1 MLTRKIGKL
10 VRGKVTPAQVAMACV
25 LGALIGFVPSTRT
38 SPALVLLLLSL
49 LLVLN
54 ANLFVAGALAA
65 GGKILSLLI
74 MPVQFGVGRLV
85 LDGPLGGLMSTL
97 INAPVLAWMGFEYYA
112 TTGGVVLGAVVGT
125 LAAALMVAIIGRL
138 RRTLA
143 GLESGS
149 ERYQK
154 ITSKGWVRVLM
165 WVLFGGH
172 KKTYAELAA
181 KRMGLPIRPLG
192 VVAAGLLVGLVW
204 IGAMFLAEPVVT
216 YAVKTGLERANGA
229 TVDVASADVD
239 FRGGRI
245 FVNGLAIA
253 DPNDLGT
260 DIFRASKLEGAISN
274 ADLLRKRFAV
284 DRLVASDASTGLARA
299 LPGVRVGARREP
311 TPTPPGDGK
320 GLEDY
325 LAEARRWKER
335 LEQARDWLEKAGQKR
350 PGEEAPVPGQPPQ
363 DPKETLRDR
372 LAREVAEKGYA
383 FVAADHLVD
392 GAPRVLVREAVVEG
406 MTATNAPGEV
416 FDVRAE
422 NLSTQPWLVEGAPRV
437 SVRSRSGLYE
447 AEIVLG
453 GATSGGG
460 ASTLLLARRGIAADR
475 VSSALSS
482 QADQPLLA
490 GGTVDAM
497 IQGAFSP
504 AWVDLPLDVLVRD
517 STITLPGAG
526 SAPVQELR
534 LPIGVRGPMD
544 APGLTIDAQA
554 WGQALA
560 DAGARELAEK
570 VRGRA
575 QQEVDKAT
583 DRVRQELDEKVGE
596 KVREGLG
603 GLLPGRRPRDDGGG

>member
-49 LLVLN
+49 LTVLN

-192 VVAAGLLVGLVW
+192 VVAAGLLVGFGLDRCDV
-204 IGAMFLAEPVVT
+204 LAEPVVT

-229 TVDVASADVD
+229 TVDVASARCR
-239 FRGGRI
+239 FSRR
-245 FVNGLAIA
+245 
-253 DPNDLGT
+253 
-260 DIFRASKLEGAISN
+260 
-274 ADLLRKRFAV
+274 ADLRERIGNS
-284 DRLVASDASTGLARA
+284 RPQRHRHGY
-299 LPGVRVGARREP
+299 LPC
-311 TPTPPGDGK
+311 
-320 GLEDY
+320 
-325 LAEARRWKER
+325 
-335 LEQARDWLEKAGQKR
+335 Q
-350 PGEEAPVPGQPPQ
+350 
-363 DPKETLRDR
+363 
-372 LAREVAEKGYA
+372 
-383 FVAADHLVD
+383 
-392 GAPRVLVREAVVEG
+392 
-406 MTATNAPGEV
+406 
-416 FDVRAE
+416 
-422 NLSTQPWLVEGAPRV
+422 
-437 SVRSRSGLYE
+437 
-447 AEIVLG
+447 
-453 GATSGGG
+453 
-460 ASTLLLARRGIAADR
+460 
-475 VSSALSS
+475 
-482 QADQPLLA
+482 
-490 GGTVDAM
+490 
-497 IQGAFSP
+497 
-504 AWVDLPLDVLVRD
+504 
-517 STITLPGAG
+517 
-526 SAPVQELR
+526 
-534 LPIGVRGPMD
+534 
-544 APGLTIDAQA
+544 
-554 WGQALA
+554 
-560 DAGARELAEK
+560 
-570 VRGRA
+570 
-575 QQEVDKAT
+575 
-583 DRVRQELDEKVGE
+583 
-596 KVREGLG
+596 
-603 GLLPGRRPRDDGGG
+603 